1 MKSLINQ
8 LIEAKLTDNEDAFES
23 IHEEMR
29 DQLETL
35 CNSFTEN
42 DVTKESIIELS
53 NFIREYSESLIEYS
67 EDLD

>member
-8 LIEAKLTDNEDAFES
+8 LIESKRINNEEEYES
-23 IHEEMR
+23 IHEEMTN
-29 DQLETL
+29 QLETL

-53 NFIREYSESLIEYS
+53 NFIREYSERLIEYS
-67 EDLD
+67 EDL

>member
-8 LIEAKLTDNEDAFES
+8 LIESKRINNENEFES
-23 IHEEMR
+23 IHEEMTN
-29 DQLETL
+29 QLETL

-53 NFIREYSESLIEYS
+53 NFIREYSERLIEYS
-67 EDLD
+67 EDL

>member
-8 LIEAKLTDNEDAFES
+8 LIESKRINNEEEYES
-23 IHEEMR
+23 IYEEMTN
-29 DQLETL
+29 QLETL

-53 NFIREYSESLIEYS
+53 NFIREYSERLIEYS
-67 EDLD
+67 EDL

>member
-8 LIEAKLTDNEDAFES
+8 LIESKRINNEDEYES
-23 IHEEMR
+23 IHEEMTN
-29 DQLETL
+29 QLETL

-53 NFIREYSESLIEYS
+53 NFIREYSERLIEYS
-67 EDLD
+67 EDL

>member
-8 LIEAKLTDNEDAFES
+8 LIESKRTNNEDEYES
-23 IHEEMR
+23 IHEEMTN
-29 DQLETL
+29 QLETL

-53 NFIREYSESLIEYS
+53 DFIRQYSERLIEYS
-67 EDLD
+67 EDL